1 MEMRTNSKT
10 LRQTHSGFTLVEML
24 VAIFISAF
32 MMLAI
37 TTVMTNTRKSFD
49 VTDGL
54 TRMQENVRYAMNRL
68 GQDIRMA
75 GYFGCRTDQ
84 IVMKAIDVPIEG
96 AVPVGSIAKSGVGDS
111 LQLNFY
117 TPPRQSWTVSQA
129 DDTDT
134 GDFVTQGS
142 AKIQVPEELA
152 DKLSALLEANDEIP
166 PKLQFTDCKTGASDD
181 SQYSVESVDGTI
193 ITLDREIPDT
203 AIIEANIAGIS
214 GGDPGALYEVAYP
227 NEFDAADERK
237 MPILYRNGQEL
248 VEGIEYIRFL
258 YGVDGKDDDHLPD
271 SFVPWD
277 SVDLDTDV
285 IVAIQVGVLAQSVN
299 TSNVQSNEARAGQ
312 SRALKSEK
320 TDFQVLDIDTSDPA
334 LFNLNMDVDVTRKVF
349 TQTFQVRNHG
359 QHRS

>member
-1 MEMRTNSKT
+1 MRTKKT
-10 LRQTHSGFTLVEML
+10 NLDQTQAGFTLVEML

-84 IVMKAIDVPIEG
+84 IVMKAIDVPVEG
-96 AVPVGSIAKSGVGDS
+96 AVPVGSIAKSGVADS

-117 TPPRQSWTVSQA
+117 TPPRQSWTVGQA
-129 DDTDT
+129 DETDT
-134 GDFVTQGS
+134 GDYVTQGS
-142 AKIQVPEELA
+142 AKISVPAELA
-152 DKLSALLEANDEIP
+152 EKLSALLEANEDVP
-166 PKLQFTDCKTGASDD
+166 PQLQFTDCKTGASDD
-181 SQYSVESVDGTI
+181 SQYTVESVDGEI
-193 ITLDREIPDT
+193 VTLDREIPDT
-203 AIIEANIAGIS
+203 AIIEANIAGVS

-227 NEFDAADERK
+227 SEMDADDERK

-258 YGVDGKDDDHLPD
+258 YGVDTDDEDHLPD
-271 SFVPWD
+271 TFIPWNE
-277 SVDLDTDV
+277 VELDKHV

-299 TSNVQSNEARAGQ
+299 TSNVQSDDGRAGQ
-312 SRALKSEK
+312 SRALKSAK
-320 TDFQVLDIDTSDPA
+320 KDFQVLDIDTSDPA
-334 LFNLNMDVDVTRKVF
+334 VFNLNMDVDVTRKVF